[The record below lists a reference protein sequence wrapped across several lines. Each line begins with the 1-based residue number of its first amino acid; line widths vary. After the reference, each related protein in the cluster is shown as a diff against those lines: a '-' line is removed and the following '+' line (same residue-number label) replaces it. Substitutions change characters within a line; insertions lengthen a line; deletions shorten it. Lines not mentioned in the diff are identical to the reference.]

1 MSIPITETNPA
12 PGSSPAAETNPV
24 APASPR
30 EEAPVVGTK
39 SRKSGIFA
47 VGVVLSL
54 ALLGI
59 AGFLLMRKPPL
70 VVQGE
75 VDATEIKLAPKVVG
89 RVQALYVRKGDRV
102 KKGQELVSLESRD
115 LQAKLE
121 QARAAVELAKAE
133 HIKTIRGSRVE
144 DICAQSNL
152 WVKAKSVTEQ
162 AERTLSRFRKLRA
175 TDAVSV
181 QQLQDSERD
190 WEVAQSSER
199 AAKASLDLA
208 VAGFREED
216 QLAAAAK
223 HQQASKTVEEL
234 EALVAELK
242 LSSPIEGEVQDRIV
256 EKGELVSPGLPVV
269 SVVDLQDVWVTFNL
283 REDLLAN
290 IRMGT
295 TFRVRV
301 PALGNK
307 EVPVK
312 VNYIAPK
319 GDFATW
325 RATKATGDFDL
336 KTFEVR
342 AVPAET
348 AEGLRP
354 GMSALV
360 TWGKFN

>member
-1 MSIPITETNPA
+1 MNIPVTEMNPA
-12 PGSSPAAETNPV
+12 PASSPGAEVNPV
-24 APASPR
+24 VPPR
-30 EEAPVVGTK
+30 AEAPVVGTK
-39 SRKSGIFA
+39 SGKPGLFA
-47 VGVVLSL
+47 VGVAFSLVLI
-54 ALLGI
+54 GI

-89 RVQALYVRKGDRV
+89 RVQALQVHKGDQV
-102 KKGQELVSLESRD
+102 KKGQMLALLESQD

-121 QARAAVELAKAE
+121 QARAAMELAKEE
-133 HIKTIRGSRVE
+133 HIKAIRGSRVE

-162 AERTLSRFRKLRA
+162 AERTVNRFRKLQA
-175 TDAVSV
+175 TDAVSL

-190 WEVAQSSER
+190 WEVAHSSER
-199 AAKASLDLA
+199 AARAGFDLA
-208 VAGFREED
+208 VAGSREED
-216 QLAAAAK
+216 KLAAAARYK
-223 HQQASKTVEEL
+223 QMSKTVEEL

-242 LSSPIEGEVQDRIV
+242 LTSPIAGEVQDRIV
-256 EKGELVSPGLPVV
+256 EEGELVSPGLPVV
-269 SVVDLQDVWVTFNL
+269 SIVNLQDVWVTFNL

-290 IRMGT
+290 IRMGS

-307 EVPVK
+307 ELPIK
-312 VNYIAPK
+312 VNYIAAK

-342 AVPAET
+342 AVPAEPT
-348 AEGLRP
+348 EGLRP
-354 GMSALV
+354 GMSALAV
-360 TWGKFN
+360 WGHFN